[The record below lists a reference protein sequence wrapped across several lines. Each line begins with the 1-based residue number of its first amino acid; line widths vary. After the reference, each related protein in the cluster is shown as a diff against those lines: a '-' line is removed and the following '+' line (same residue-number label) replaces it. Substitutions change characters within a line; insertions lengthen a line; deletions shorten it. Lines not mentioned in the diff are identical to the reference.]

1 MLANIQNAKK
11 AFLVNL
17 SDDGK
22 INVLGQIPTQN
33 GLFGDMSNKSLDSVS
48 NDSDKKMIFK
58 AKRDLVN
65 LSPKRRHGKKN
76 KSPKLVNLSPKKRHG
91 KKGKSVQNLVA
102 KKNSV
107 SPPSVQ
113 NLRSISPK
121 SKPSKKSVS
130 P

>member
-91 KKGKSVQNLVA
+91 KKAKKSVSPPSVQNLSVSPKKKVA

-107 SPPSVQ
+107 SPPSV
-113 NLRSISPK
+113 
-121 SKPSKKSVS
+121 
-130 P
+130 